1 MGRSAGD
8 DPTSPE
14 ALREELRR
22 AAIDAAHF
30 VGLGH
35 LFADK
40 GDDARALA
48 CLEIAEAKRLADPSP
63 HKLRGRLLLRG
74 GDAAAAAAELAK
86 ALRLNPFDR
95 ETAEALAHAEYECQ
109 RFAPA
114 LAAAVDAFLLLG
126 AADGERA
133 ERVKLRIR
141 TLRKLLSWTGPQ
153 LLDLFH
159 QRQER
164 LRLAFDRLAWRQ
176 ELFRAGEE
184 SGARCLAPAPA
195 PARAAGQID
204 LAARLRRLELLAHF
218 SDEQI
223 FHLSRAVHSEF
234 AERGQLVIGHGS
246 TGTDVFFI
254 ERGEMTIRRPT
265 PYGTFPLGTLG
276 PGGLFGEVNFISR
289 CHRSGDAV
297 ASQSTQLLR
306 ADGGE
311 LEQVLRAAPEL
322 GVQLCWTFW
331 HALAAKLRATNEQLR
346 AFFSAEALPENFVRL
361 RRVAPPAAGAERLAA
376 GDKVR
381 LFREQGLSGREL
393 EMLATFSKERRFSA
407 GDRIFAEGD
416 PGTEMY
422 VVVEGRTRIGK
433 LIAGGGEEALAI
445 LERGDFFGVM
455 SLIDGQPRSADA
467 SAYGGPVTVLALD
480 QSAVREVLAMDP
492 QVALGFLQLLCR
504 LIAKRLREIDEKVI
518 GWRILSGERAAS
530 SETA

>member
-63 HKLRGRLLLRG
+63 HKLRGRLLLRA
-74 GDAAAAAAELAK
+74 GDPAAAAAELAK

-114 LAAAVDAFLLLG
+114 IAAAVDTFLLLG

-159 QRQER
+159 ERQER

-184 SGARCLAPAPA
+184 SGARSLAPAA
-195 PARAAGQID
+195 AARAAGQIE
-204 LAARLRRLELLAHF
+204 LAARLRRLELLAPLT
-218 SDEQI
+218 DEQI
-223 FHLSRAVHSEF
+223 FHLSRAVHPEL
-234 AERGQLVIGHGS
+234 AERGKLVFGHGS

-254 ERGEMTIRRPT
+254 ERGEVTIRRPT
-265 PYGTFPLGTLG
+265 ACGTFPLGVLG
-276 PGGLFGEVNFISR
+276 PGELFGEMNFISR

-297 ASQSTQLLR
+297 ASQQTQLLR

-311 LEQVLRAAPEL
+311 LELVLSASPEL

-331 HALAAKLRATNEQLR
+331 HALASKLRATNEQLR
-346 AFFSAEALPENFVRL
+346 ALFSTEALPENFVRL
-361 RRVAPPAAGAERLAA
+361 RRVPPPAIGADRLAA

-393 EMLATFSKERRFSA
+393 EMLATFSKERRFPA
-407 GDRIFAEGD
+407 GARIFSEGD
-416 PGTEMY
+416 PGTELY

-433 LIAGGGEEALAI
+433 PIAGGGEEVLAI
-445 LERGDFFGVM
+445 LERGDFFGEM

-467 SAYGGPVTVLALD
+467 SAHGGPVTALALD
-480 QSAVREVLAMDP
+480 QATVNEVLAMDP

-518 GWRILSGERAAS
+518 GWRIQSGERAAS